1 MKCFLKVL
9 YMMKA
14 IAKASKI
21 ELIFLG
27 AIVDMLSCLQTQIQ
41 NGGLLSCKKRVMPLT
56 VHMPKN

>member
-41 NGGLLSCKKRVMPLT
+41 NGGLLSCKKRVT
-56 VHMPKN
+56 